1 MINTRSFVI
10 SIILAM
16 LFMPLIHA
24 QDLSSY
30 RGFQLGMSLPAAAKQ
45 AEINPSEAK
54 VIYQRPAAIQELEW
68 RPESS
73 YDPSAPGDPV
83 KEVLFS
89 FYNGELYRIVV
100 SYDQYKTEGLTDE
113 DLIEGISAKYG
124 TPTTPV
130 AKIISSSAS
139 RVYSSDSEKVIA
151 RWEDSQY
158 SFNLFRFS
166 YGTAPGMLVFSK
178 RLDALAQA
186 AIVEAARL
194 DDQEAPQREIDRLK
208 KQDEEKSAAGLK
220 ARSANIANFRP

>member
-100 SYDQYKTEGLTDE
+100 GYDRNRTEGLTDE
-113 DLIEGISAKYG
+113 DLIDGISAKYG

-130 AKIISSSAS
+130 AKIISSPSS
-139 RVYSSDSEKVIA
+139 QVFSDSSKVIA

-158 SFNLFRFS
+158 SLNLFRFT
-166 YGTAPGMLVFSK
+166 YGSSPGMLIFSK
-178 RLDALAQA
+178 RLDALAQV
-186 AIVEAARL
+186 AIVQAIRL
-194 DDQEAPQREIDRLK
+194 NQQEAPQREIERLK
-208 KQDEEKSAAGLK
+208 KQDEEKNVAGQK
-220 ARSANIANFRP
+220 VRPVNKANFRP

>member
-1 MINTRSFVI
+1 MINIRSFVI

-16 LFMPLIHA
+16 ISMPLIHA
-24 QDLSSY
+24 QNLSNY

-54 VIYQRPAAIQELEW
+54 AIYQRPAVIQELGW
-68 RPESS
+68 RPANSKSS
-73 YDPSAPGDPV
+73 SGQWDSV
-83 KEVLFS
+83 KDVLFS

-130 AKIISSSAS
+130 AKIISSSPS
-139 RVYSSDSEKVIA
+139 QVYSDSANVIA

-158 SFNLFRFS
+158 SINLFRFS
-166 YGTAPGMLVFSK
+166 YRSVPGMLIFSK
-178 RLDALAQA
+178 RADALAQV
-186 AIVEAARL
+186 AIVEAIHL
-194 DDQEAPQREIDRLK
+194 NELEAPQREIDRLK
-208 KQDEEKSAAGLK
+208 KQDEEKNAAGQK
-220 ARSANIANFRP
+220 VRPVNKANFRP

>member
-16 LFMPLIHA
+16 LSTPLIHA

-100 SYDQYKTEGLTDE
+100 SYDRNRTEGLTDE
-113 DLIEGISAKYG
+113 DLIDGISAKYG

-130 AKIISSSAS
+130 AKIISSPSS
-139 RVYSSDSEKVIA
+139 QVFSDSAKVIA

-158 SFNLFRFS
+158 SLNLFRFS
-166 YGTAPGMLVFSK
+166 YGSSPGMLIFSK
-178 RLDALAQA
+178 RLDALAEV
-186 AIVEAARL
+186 AIVQAIRL
-194 DDQEAPQREIDRLK
+194 NQQEAPQREVERLK
-208 KQDEEKSAAGLK
+208 KQDEEKNVAGQK
-220 ARSANIANFRP
+220 ARPVNKANFRP

>member
-100 SYDQYKTEGLTDE
+100 GYDRNRTEGLTDE
-113 DLIEGISAKYG
+113 DLIDGISAKYG

-130 AKIISSSAS
+130 AKIISSPSS
-139 RVYSSDSEKVIA
+139 QVFSDSAKVIA

-158 SFNLFRFS
+158 SLNLFRFT
-166 YGTAPGMLVFSK
+166 YGSSPGMLIFSK
-178 RLDALAQA
+178 RLDALAQV
-186 AIVEAARL
+186 AIVQAIRL
-194 DDQEAPQREIDRLK
+194 NQQEAPQREIERLK
-208 KQDEEKSAAGLK
+208 KQDEEKNVAGQK
-220 ARSANIANFRP
+220 VRPVNKANFRP